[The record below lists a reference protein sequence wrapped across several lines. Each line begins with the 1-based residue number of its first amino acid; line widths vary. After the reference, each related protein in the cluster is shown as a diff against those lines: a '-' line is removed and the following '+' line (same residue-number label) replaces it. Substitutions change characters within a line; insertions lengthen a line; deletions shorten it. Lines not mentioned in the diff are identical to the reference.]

1 MTTMT
6 TAPRAPLTH
15 DESRGLAGRTMFL
28 IAATSGAFVA
38 GAYAGRDAAGG
49 WGIVWLLASFAVLL
63 GMGSA
68 VHRSPGIGISLLV
81 AFGVLLGLASSAT
94 LSSYLDADPQAVWQ
108 AGAATALFMVGLG
121 SAGYATERDLSG
133 LARGLLWA
141 LVGLIAFGIVLIF
154 VHVPGGALVYAIFG
168 LVIFAGL
175 TLWDFQRLRQIDD
188 QREAPLLAASIFL
201 DALNVFQFF
210 LYVFSNE

>member
-1 MTTMT
+1 M
-6 TAPRAPLTH
+6 APRLVRGAARDGQRGAP
-15 DESRGLAGRTMFL
+15 
-28 IAATSGAFVA
+28 VP
-38 GAYAGRDAAGG
+38 RDRHLPA
-49 WGIVWLLASFAVLL
+49 
-63 GMGSA
+63 
-68 VHRSPGIGISLLV
+68 V

-154 VHVPGGALVYAIFG
+154 VQVPGGALVYAIFG